1 MDIVHAPWLS
11 MYMDTCPSDLITMV
25 TNNQNMITMV
35 TWGVRRKEQT
45 PYLQT
50 LGERIARGRG
60 HIRREDF
67 AASVGISLTSL
78 AQIETGY
85 NAPSIPTLI
94 RIAAKL
100 RLSIDELLQGLPLPP
115 IRVR

>member
-1 MDIVHAPWLS
+1 MNHGYQRRYDNHG
-11 MYMDTCPSDLITMV
+11 YMCDV
-25 TNNQNMITMV
+25 A
-35 TWGVRRKEQT
+35 RRKKRA

-60 HIRREDF
+60 DVRREDF

-85 NAPSIPTLI
+85 NAPSILTLI
-94 RIAAKL
+94 RIAAQL
-100 RLSIDELLQGLPLPP
+100 RLSIDELLTGLMLPP
-115 IRVR
+115 IR